1 VELEVARGMFVV
13 LSTATELAPIEWEL
27 LEKAL
32 VQIRVAEVGLHWAE
46 AWEARVAGRVKVER
60 WWRVWKTTVTNN

>member
-1 VELEVARGMFVV
+1 MLV
-13 LSTATELAPIEWEL
+13 LSIATGGCVSIEWEL

-32 VQIRVAEVGLHWAE
+32 VRIREAEVGLRWAAE

-60 WWRVWKTTVTNN
+60 WWRVWTTTVTNN